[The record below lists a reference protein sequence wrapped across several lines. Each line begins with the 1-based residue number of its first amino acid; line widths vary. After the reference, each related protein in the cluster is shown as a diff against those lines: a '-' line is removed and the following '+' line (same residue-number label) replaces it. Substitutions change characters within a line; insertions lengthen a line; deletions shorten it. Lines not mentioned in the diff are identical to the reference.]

1 MWQSS
6 HMSTKLPRTDTAWMF
21 DLVSDDPRH
30 RGVALA
36 RNDIAND
43 AYLAA
48 ADAYGDVWRA
58 IWALRDE
65 GEDVPAHLVARCDQV
80 ERALTEATEGTLNGL
95 AAKFTE
101 AADREEHEALAP
113 YAALFLTLE
122 NRYPDTWEASGAPW
136 GLKRRVLRSFLE
148 LGVPD
153 SSRDMLA
160 EAVMDAAFRLQRR
173 EDRRYPLLARLID
186 SPALRDELAEA
197 YEVEDVVVASR
208 AGYLLWALENP
219 GARVNTSS
227 WRDWIVSG
235 F

>member
-1 MWQSS
+1 
-6 HMSTKLPRTDTAWMF
+6 MSTKLPRTDTTWMF

-36 RNDIAND
+36 RNDMAND
-43 AYLAA
+43 AYLTA

-65 GEDVPAHLVARCDQV
+65 HEDVPAHLVARCDQA

-101 AADREEHEALAP
+101 AVDDDEHEALAP

-122 NRYPDTWEASGAPW
+122 NRYPDTWESSGGAPW
-136 GLKRRVLRSFLE
+136 NLKKRVLRRFE
-148 LGVPD
+148 EHGVPD
-153 SSRDMLA
+153 SSRAMLA

-173 EDRRYPLLARLID
+173 EDRRYPLLARLVD

-197 YEVEDVVVASR
+197 YEVEDVVVAAR
-208 AGYLLWALENP
+208 AGYLLWTLENP
-219 GARVNTSS
+219 AAPVSTAS

>member
-1 MWQSS
+1 
-6 HMSTKLPRTDTAWMF
+6 MSTKLPRIDTTWMF

-43 AYLAA
+43 AYLTA

-58 IWALRDE
+58 IWAMRD
-65 GEDVPAHLVARCDQV
+65 GGDDVPAHLVAECDQV

-101 AADREEHEALAP
+101 AADDDEHEALAP

-122 NRYPDTWEASGAPW
+122 NRFPDTWESSGGAPW
-136 GLKRRVLRSFLE
+136 GLKKRVLRRFE
-148 LGVPD
+148 QRGVPD
-153 SSRDMLA
+153 SCHGMLT

-173 EDRRYPLLARLID
+173 EDRRYPLLARLVD

-197 YEVEDVVVASR
+197 YEIEDVVVAAR

-219 GARVNTSS
+219 SEPVSTAS